1 MSILHK
7 LITLLPSL
15 RRERVEKTAESA
27 LPPAQWLVIGLGN
40 PGAKYA
46 GTRHNVGYL
55 AVDRLLERRGAD
67 LAPVRGVKAAVSRI
81 ELGGDGADGGEGG
94 EGTEGVLLVRSTTFM
109 NLSGEA
115 VAPLATFLRHRRR
128 PRHRRPR

>member
-109 NLSGEA
+109 NLSEIGRA
-115 VAPLATFLRHRRR
+115 HV
-128 PRHRRPR
+128 